1 MTKYEAC
8 IFDNGRVVFVDS
20 EIISNAI
27 EKGKEIL
34 IVCNA
39 WSGGYAYAIG
49 AKKFS
54 DPDFGECYGIYGYDV
69 EEAEFNLED
78 LQKFYKVIFTPGEMI
93 YMETGDQ
100 ANSYCGGQFTDWH
113 SEEEVINRRSGF
125 YPSLGNKT
133 LSKDEIFY
141 KRNTV
146 DECMTVRHL
155 YKDVEAKVE
164 ALINKGILS
173 EDAKKWI

>member
-1 MTKYEAC
+1 MTKYEAY
-8 IFDNGRVVFVDS
+8 IFDNGRVALVDY

-27 EKGKEIL
+27 TQGKEVL

-39 WSGGYAYAIG
+39 WSGGYAYVIG
-49 AKKFS
+49 ATKFN
-54 DPDFGECYGIYGYDV
+54 DPDFGECYGMYSYDV
-69 EEAEFNLED
+69 REAEFNSED

-100 ANSYCGGQFTDWH
+100 ANSYCGGQFIDWH
-113 SEEEVINRRSGF
+113 SEEENIQRH
-125 YPSLGNKT
+125 YKYISLRNKA
-133 LSKDEIFY
+133 LSKEEVFA
-141 KRNTV
+141 KRKKV
-146 DECMTVRHL
+146 DDCMTVRHL

-173 EDAKKWI
+173 KDAKKWI